1 MGSLLLK
8 GCTVAVTGDGVA
20 VEDALLLLSW
30 IPAEDVSD
38 ATGMTTGKESGSHFP
53 VIINTRTLY
62 NNEVGR
68 RHMMSQAHLT
78 CDYCCGLAVPWRFPT
93 VMREARTR
101 RRRRRHGW
109 PDRSVDTSLPLSWF
123 NSPHVAPSRPTA
135 HDSPRHRVSTETT
148 DDCPTTARTRP
159 RRTTLPPRE
168 RCNSRD
174 ATDDPRAFWAPTARP
189 PPSRWY

>member
-8 GCTVAVTGDGVA
+8 GCTVAVTGDAVA

-78 CDYCCGLAVPWRFPT
+78 CDYCCGLAVPRRFPT

-123 NSPHVAPSRPTA
+123 NPHVTPPRRSA
-135 HDSPRHRVSTETT
+135 HDS
-148 DDCPTTARTRP
+148 P

>member
-8 GCTVAVTGDGVA
+8 GCTVAVIGDGVA

-78 CDYCCGLAVPWRFPT
+78 CDYCCGLAVPRRFPT

-101 RRRRRHGW
+101 RRRRRHG
-109 PDRSVDTSLPLSWF
+109 
-123 NSPHVAPSRPTA
+123 
-135 HDSPRHRVSTETT
+135 
-148 DDCPTTARTRP
+148 
-159 RRTTLPPRE
+159 
-168 RCNSRD
+168 
-174 ATDDPRAFWAPTARP
+174 
-189 PPSRWY
+189 